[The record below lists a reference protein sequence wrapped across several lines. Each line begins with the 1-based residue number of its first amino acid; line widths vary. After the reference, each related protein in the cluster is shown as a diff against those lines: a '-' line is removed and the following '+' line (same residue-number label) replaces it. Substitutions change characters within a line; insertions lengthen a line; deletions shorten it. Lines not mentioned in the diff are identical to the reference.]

1 MLRPPRP
8 VTCAVDYKTPVHPV
22 ASPTRTAR
30 RLRPRTGKRTHQ
42 WYCCWKDRASRRRRI
57 VVRVADSQ
65 VLSAAGISRDW
76 LVRDAALLDL
86 VGLGQLDEIC

>member
-1 MLRPPRP
+1 
-8 VTCAVDYKTPVHPV
+8 
-22 ASPTRTAR
+22 
-30 RLRPRTGKRTHQ
+30 
-42 WYCCWKDRASRRRRI
+42 
-57 VVRVADSQ
+57 VADSQ